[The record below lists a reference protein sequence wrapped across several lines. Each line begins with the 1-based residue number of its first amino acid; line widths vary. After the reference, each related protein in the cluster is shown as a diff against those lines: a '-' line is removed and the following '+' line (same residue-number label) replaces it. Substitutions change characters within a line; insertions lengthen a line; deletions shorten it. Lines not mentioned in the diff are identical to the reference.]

1 MNDLRIRLEGS
12 LETVEAAVAEFERC
26 RERLRH
32 GDTAGVARV
41 LRQRASLQPVREKVE
56 RFAPEAPELAQLLM
70 RLDAALGAIDA
81 AVHAE
86 ADARGLAPGS
96 VEARAKLLEAERV
109 FFQGA
114 TSPQFGLWIIPVM
127 ALALGS
133 VWLLAQL
140 PAELQGW
147 AVFAMCALFPLIF
160 IPVSRLAPKLRVSNL
175 SLRVGREAIPRSELA
190 RVDIAEGREG
200 LSFVTLVDLRGGRH
214 GPVSVKGMP
223 HEFITAL
230 EQAHIEVD
238 RVRLTG
244 R

>member
-12 LETVEAAVAEFERC
+12 LEIVETGVAELERF
-26 RERLRH
+26 RDRLYRGDTTGLTRALRLR
-32 GDTAGVARV
+32 D
-41 LRQRASLQPVREKVE
+41 SLEPAREKVAK
-56 RFAPEAPELAQLLM
+56 FAAEDAQLDQLLM
-70 RLDAALGAIDA
+70 RLDTLGSSIEAE
-81 AVHAE
+81 VHRL
-86 ADARGLAPGS
+86 ADLRGLALVGLD
-96 VEARAKLLEAERV
+96 ARAKLLEAERV
-109 FFQGA
+109 FFEGM
-114 TSPQFGLWIIPVM
+114 TSPQFGLWAIPVM

-133 VWLLAQL
+133 VWFIAHL
-140 PAELQGW
+140 PSDLQGW

-175 SLRVGREAIPRSELA
+175 SLRVGHQAIPRSELE

-200 LSFVTLVDLRGGRH
+200 LSFVTIVDIRGARR

-223 HEFITAL
+223 GAFITAL
-230 EQAHIEVD
+230 EQAHIEVH